1 MRIQF
6 YSYNMIIILGPASR
20 DLGGRVASEMGVE
33 AHPIEH
39 RVFPD
44 GESYIRLTAPVEGET
59 VAILQT
65 TAPDPD
71 RKLMN
76 LFLMARTAR
85 DLGAERV
92 ICITPYLAYS
102 RQDNRFLEGEA
113 LSLDV
118 VVGLL
123 EASGVDDLVVVDSHN
138 ESSLR
143 EIEAGH
149 DVEVHNLSAIPLL
162 AENLCR
168 NGFEG
173 AYSLSPDKGAIHLAE
188 AAAKTLGGGAGFFE
202 KIRDRTTGEI
212 EMKVVDLDIEG
223 QKAVVFDDIISS
235 GGTMARAVEGLRN
248 HGASR
253 VAAACTHALFMAG
266 AKERIASA
274 GADPIVIS
282 DSVRSEV
289 EAVRVSIAPLIARKL
304 RDLTSV
310 N

>member
-1 MRIQF
+1 
-6 YSYNMIIILGPASR
+6 MIIIPGPASR

-33 AHPIEH
+33 AHPIVH

-59 VAILQT
+59 VAIVQT

-76 LFLMARTAR
+76 LFQMANTAR

-102 RQDNRFLEGEA
+102 RQDERFLEGEA
-113 LSLDV
+113 LSLVV

-143 EIEAGH
+143 RIKAGH

-162 AENLCR
+162 AENLRR
-168 NGFEG
+168 NSFEG

-188 AAAKTLGGGAGFFE
+188 AAAKILGGEAGFFE

-235 GGTMARAVEGLRN
+235 GGTMARAVEGLRR

-253 VAAACTHALFMAG
+253 VAAACTHALFMEG
-266 AKERIASA
+266 AEERIASA
-274 GADPIVIS
+274 GAEPIAIT
-282 DSVRSEV
+282 DSVNSDI
-289 EAVRVSIAPLIARKL
+289 EAVMVSIAPLIAGKL
-304 RDLTSV
+304 RELTSA